1 MLETT
6 EINDIKIEVH
16 YSGSTGNL
24 SIIDTPE
31 GSIMIDCGI
40 NKKTLLSVK
49 KFSRVNTLLLT
60 HRHGDHV
67 HKSGI
72 KQLLQRR
79 PSIKVLCNAD
89 TFTTLETTPNNSKIM
104 EPGDKVSIN
113 DNLHITAIKA
123 YHDVPCNGY
132 IITYK
137 DTNIL
142 YMTDTNST
150 KGIPL
155 NIQYDVIM
163 LETNY
168 CLKHITML
176 IAKSKNPREF
186 DKNLA
191 RHLSKQDALKFKAMF
206 PKALFMRLHKS
217 QKMYK

>member
-89 TFTTLETTPNNSKIM
+89 TFTTLETT
-104 EPGDKVSIN
+104 
-113 DNLHITAIKA
+113 
-123 YHDVPCNGY
+123 
-132 IITYK
+132 
-137 DTNIL
+137 
-142 YMTDTNST
+142 
-150 KGIPL
+150 
-155 NIQYDVIM
+155 Q
-163 LETNY
+163 
-168 CLKHITML
+168 
-176 IAKSKNPREF
+176 RE
-186 DKNLA
+186 
-191 RHLSKQDALKFKAMF
+191 S
-206 PKALFMRLHKS
+206 
-217 QKMYK
+217 